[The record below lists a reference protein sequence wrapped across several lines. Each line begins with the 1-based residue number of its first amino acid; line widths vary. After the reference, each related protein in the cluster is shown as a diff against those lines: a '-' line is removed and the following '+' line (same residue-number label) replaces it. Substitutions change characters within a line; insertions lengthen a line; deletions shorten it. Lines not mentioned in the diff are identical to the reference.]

1 MQKVMWLI
9 FLSASLQ
16 VADVTGKWLCDVQSD
31 AGSGTPQFVFEQSGE
46 KLKGKYSGQ
55 LGEADVEGTVNGST
69 VKWSFL
75 AQGYGIV
82 YEGKLEGT
90 ELKGKVD
97 LAGQATGAFSCRK
110 Q

>member
-1 MQKVMWLI
+1 MWLI
-9 FLSASLQ
+9 LLSGSLL
-16 VADVTGKWLCDVQSD
+16 VADVTGKWACEVESD
-31 AGSGTPQFVFEQSGE
+31 AGSGTPRFEFEQSGE

-69 VKWSFL
+69 VKWSFA
-75 AQGYGIV
+75 AQGYAIV

-90 ELKGKVD
+90 QLKGKVD
-97 LAGQATGAFSCRK
+97 LAGQATGTFSCRK

>member
-1 MQKVMWLI
+1 MQKIIWLVI
-9 FLSASLQ
+9 MSISLL
-16 VADVTGKWLCDVQSD
+16 VADVTGKWSCDVQSD
-31 AGSGTPQFVFEQSGE
+31 AGSGTPRFEFEQSGE

-69 VKWSFL
+69 VKWSFA
-75 AQGYGIV
+75 AQGYEIV
-82 YEGKLEGT
+82 YDGKLEGT

-97 LAGQATGAFSCRK
+97 LAGQATGTFSCRK